1 MILQLTFV
9 DEVGSQLDSLDLGR
23 GVGRQLVPGLLY
35 IENDNGQQQQ
45 KQNTYKVTCRCE
57 MSFLMT
63 CPGLL
68 RRIKIIHFVKGKD
81 SNETKKFGK
90 FQKKMI

>member
-45 KQNTYKVTCRCE
+45 KQNTYKVTRRCE
-57 MSFLMT
+57 MSFIMT

-68 RRIKIIHFVKGKD
+68 RRIKLYICKREGFKLD
-81 SNETKKFGK
+81 KKK
-90 FQKKMI
+90 VWKIPLK